1 MQKKNQNK
9 QENEEGKQLHHENDK
24 AFKVAMTHKETA
36 LEYVE
41 RFLVDV
47 NKYLDLDYFELDT
60 TNYIAKD
67 FNEFF
72 SDVVYRT
79 RLKDIEKVH
88 KKTGKPLK
96 IKATKP
102 VTIVLLFE
110 HKKSIKSAFLM
121 FLQLLEYIILIW
133 REDIKNKRKPS
144 IIVPIVVYQGTKTFK
159 IRELHQSQPF
169 RGVPKDL
176 LKYIPNFECH
186 FTDIQNLANKDVL
199 SLNETGLLR
208 SLFLAYK
215 FIEHRSEIDNFLFE
229 IFIFLKH
236 DPTKFDF
243 FQLIFEY
250 LLRKDYISSEERDS
264 LFEQYLKIEEKEEI
278 MTTYQVLKQEGRQ
291 EGRQEG
297 EMNKARLIVL
307 RGNWRSRA
315 LDDLVDISELPLKV
329 VENLVKGYGIAYQA
343 WQNKQKPLA
352 NEHLSKDEV
361 VYLFNLFEKNQH

>member
-1 MQKKNQNK
+1 M
-9 QENEEGKQLHHENDK
+9 NEEINFKQKTKDKAKLHHENDK
-24 AFKVAMTHKETA
+24 TFKVAMTNKETA

-41 RFLVDV
+41 RYVQ
-47 NKYLDLDYFELDT
+47 NIRQYLDLDYFELDT
-60 TNYIAKD
+60 TNYVAKD

-72 SDVVYRT
+72 ADVVYRT
-79 RLKDIEKVH
+79 RLKVVEKVH

-96 IKATKP
+96 SKIPKA

-110 HKKSIKSAFLM
+110 HKKSIESAFMM

-159 IRELHQSQPF
+159 IRQLHQSQPF
-169 RGVPKDL
+169 RGIPKDL

-186 FTDIQNLANKDVL
+186 FTDIHSIADKDIL
-199 SLNETGLLR
+199 SLNEKGLLR

-215 FIEHRSEIDNFLFE
+215 YIEHRTEIDNFLLE
-229 IFIFLKH
+229 IFKFLKH
-236 DPTKFDF
+236 DPSKFDF

-250 LLRKDYISSEERDS
+250 LLRKDYISTEERDL

-278 MTTYQVLKQEGRQ
+278 MTTYQVLRQ

-297 EMNKARLIVL
+297 ETNKARLVVL
-307 RGNWRSRA
+307 RGRWLGLSVNFLA
-315 LDDLVDISELPLKV
+315 NQSELSISL
-329 VENLVKGYGIAYQA
+329 VENLMKGYNKAFQS
-343 WQNKQKPLA
+343 WQKKEEPTTI
-352 NEHLSKDEV
+352 EHLTKEEV
-361 VYLFNLFEKNQH
+361 VYLFGLFEKSQN